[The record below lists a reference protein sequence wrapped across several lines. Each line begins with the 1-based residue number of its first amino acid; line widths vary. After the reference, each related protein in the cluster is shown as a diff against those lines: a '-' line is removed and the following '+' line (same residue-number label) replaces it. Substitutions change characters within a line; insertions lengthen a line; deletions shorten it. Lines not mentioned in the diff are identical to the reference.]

1 MTNDLREAIAAA
13 YDKVEA
19 EMPVEEAVETVE
31 ELEAGEEAEPEE
43 IGEPDSGEELE
54 ASDDDTEEIEEPEAE
69 ASADEDPAP
78 PVSTLSDD
86 DSRAYKEL
94 QQVLEPYRER
104 HALQGMSSA
113 AAVAQLLSA
122 AEALQR
128 DPVNSL
134 KQLADNLRVDLRQF
148 SQPASEPEDEF
159 EDEFV
164 DPQTKQLQQ
173 RVQQLESVLTAQH
186 QQQQQSHQAGLHS
199 EIAEFS
205 SAKSDDGSVLHPHFD
220 TVRPRMVALL
230 QSGAAASLDEAYD
243 SAVWSSPDLRKTML
257 DQQGKAATAAKSKRV
272 VRSKR
277 AARNL
282 RSEASP
288 VEKLKPRSLRET
300 IEAAYDAHAN

>member
-13 YDKVEA
+13 YDEVEA
-19 EMPVEEAVETVE
+19 KTPVEEPIETVE
-31 ELEAGEEAEPEE
+31 ELEASEEAEPEE
-43 IGEPDSGEELE
+43 VSEPDSGEELE

-69 ASADEDPAP
+69 ASAEEDPAP
-78 PVSTLSDD
+78 PVSTMSDD
-86 DSRAYKEL
+86 DTRAYKEL

-113 AAVAQLLSA
+113 AAVAQLLNA

-134 KQLADNLRVDLRQF
+134 RQLADNLRVDLSQF
-148 SQPASEPEDEF
+148 SQPASDPVDEF
-159 EDEFV
+159 EDEFA
-164 DPQTKQLQQ
+164 DPQTQQLQQ
-173 RVQQLESVLTAQH
+173 RVHQLESVLTAQH
-186 QQQQQSHQAGLHS
+186 QQQQQSHQESLHS
-199 EIAEFS
+199 EIGAFS
-205 SAKSDDGSVLHPHFD
+205 QAKADDGTPLHPHFAA
-220 TVRPRMVALL
+220 VRTRMAALL
-230 QSGAAASLDEAYD
+230 QSGAAKTLDEAYD
-243 SAVWSSPDLRKTML
+243 SAVWSAPDLRKTML
-257 DQQGKAATAAKSKRV
+257 DQQGKAATATKAKRV

-282 RSEASP
+282 RSESSP